1 MKTAKIEITA
11 GRKTAEVTFSY
22 QKWATKGQATV
33 TGDKVLSDAF
43 ERELKNDHIVYL
55 PYTPEGEIDE
65 TYNFVLVCARIV
77 ANRFN
82 GEVVIVTEPEYP
94 APEVDED
101 AGPDTVY

>member
-1 MKTAKIEITA
+1 MKTAKIVISA
-11 GRKTAEVTFSY
+11 GKKTAEVTFSY

-55 PYTPEGEIDE
+55 PYTPDGEINE
-65 TYNFVLVCARIV
+65 TFSFVLVCARIV

-82 GEVVIVTEPEYP
+82 GEIEITVEPEYP
-94 APEVDED
+94 APEVDEGAD
-101 AGPDTVY
+101 QDTVY